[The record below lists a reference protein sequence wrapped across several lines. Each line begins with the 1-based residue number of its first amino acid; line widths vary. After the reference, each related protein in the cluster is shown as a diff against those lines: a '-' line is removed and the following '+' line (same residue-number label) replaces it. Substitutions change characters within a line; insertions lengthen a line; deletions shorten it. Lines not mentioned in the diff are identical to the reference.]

1 MTISET
7 GDSAG
12 FTLLEILLV
21 LALIGLMGTIFI
33 GGSQALLTDKG
44 RSLDEQ
50 FWEVCARARKM
61 ALEDRQSVLLSYD
74 PKTKGF
80 LLVDA
85 QARSSVPVTGPDD
98 TMIDFHPAQA
108 ESGSQVLVGGTL
120 VETQPLTSVTFYN
133 DGTCTPFRVQIRANN
148 DAHLLAIDPWTC
160 APILSP
166 GDARPN

>member
-1 MTISET
+1 MTTSET

-33 GGSQALLTDKG
+33 GGSQALLADKG
-44 RSLDEQ
+44 KSLDEQ
-50 FWEVCARARKM
+50 FWEVCAKARKM

-74 PKTKGF
+74 PKAKGF
-80 LLVDA
+80 LLADGA
-85 QARSSVPVTGPDD
+85 AHTGVPVTGPDD

-108 ESGSQVLVGGTL
+108 DSGSQVLVAGTL
-120 VETQPLTSVTFYN
+120 VETQPLTNVTFYN
-133 DGTCTPFRVQIRANN
+133 DGTCTPFRVQIRADNG
-148 DAHLLAIDPWTC
+148 AHLLAIDPWTC

>member
-1 MTISET
+1 MTTSET

-12 FTLLEILLV
+12 FTLLEVLLV

-50 FWEVCARARKM
+50 FWQVCARARKM
-61 ALEDRQSVLLSYD
+61 ALEDRKSVLLSYD
-74 PKTKGF
+74 PKAKGF
-80 LLVDA
+80 LLTDT
-85 QARSSVPVTGPDD
+85 SEKTSVPVTGPDD
-98 TMIDFHPAQA
+98 AMIDFHSAQV

-120 VETQPLTSVTFYN
+120 VETSPLTYVTFYN
-133 DGTCTPFRVQIRANN
+133 DGTCTPFRVQIRA
-148 DAHLLAIDPWTC
+148 DSGAHLLAIDPWTC

-166 GDARPN
+166 GDARP

>member
-1 MTISET
+1 MTTSET
-7 GDSAG
+7 GDRAA

-21 LALIGLMGTIFI
+21 LALVGLMGTIFI

-50 FWEVCARARKM
+50 FWQICARARKM

-80 LLVDA
+80 VLADA
-85 QARSSVPVTGPDD
+85 QSKVGVPVTGPDD
-98 TMIDFHPAQA
+98 TMVDFHPAQA
-108 ESGSQVLVGGTL
+108 DSGSQVLVGGTL
-120 VETQPLTSVTFYN
+120 VETQPLAYVTFYN
-133 DGTCTPFRVQIRANN
+133 DGTCTPFRVQVRANN
-148 DAHLLAIDPWTC
+148 DAHLLAVDPWTC

-166 GDARPN
+166 GNARP